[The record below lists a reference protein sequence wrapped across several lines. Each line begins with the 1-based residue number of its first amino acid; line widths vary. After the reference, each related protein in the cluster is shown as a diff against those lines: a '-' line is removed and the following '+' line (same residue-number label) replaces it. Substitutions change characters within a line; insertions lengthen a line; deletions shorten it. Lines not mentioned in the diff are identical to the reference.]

1 MFYGI
6 NDIFSPNILM
16 TLKEYL
22 KDYESE
28 NTIKLDE
35 KIINDKEM
43 KNRLNIEKSQNIQI
57 INYHTI
63 IAHINGILKRTIAMI

>member
-28 NTIKLDE
+28 NTIKLGE

-43 KNRLNIEKSQNIQI
+43 KNRLNIEKTQNIPI

>member
-1 MFYGI
+1 MFYSI

-28 NTIKLDE
+28 NTIKLGE

-43 KNRLNIEKSQNIQI
+43 KNRLNIEKTQNIQI

>member
-28 NTIKLDE
+28 NTIKLGE

-43 KNRLNIEKSQNIQI
+43 KNRLNVEKTQNIQI